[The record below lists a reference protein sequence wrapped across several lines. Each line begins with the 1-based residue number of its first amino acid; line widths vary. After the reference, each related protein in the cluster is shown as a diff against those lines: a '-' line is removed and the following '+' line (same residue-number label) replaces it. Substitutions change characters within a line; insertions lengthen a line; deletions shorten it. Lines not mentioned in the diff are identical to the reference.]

1 MSRRTRQDRSTLRLV
16 AYLRV
21 STDAQTEGLGLDVQ
35 KGAITEWADAHHHE
49 IAAEFTDAGVSGSNG
64 LDTRTGL
71 ADAFTSLRSGDA
83 DGIVV
88 YRLDRLA
95 RDLIIQEQLLAEAR
109 QHGWAVFSTSA
120 SEAAYLED
128 DPGDPSRKMIRQVLG
143 AVAEYERSMIALRL
157 HSGRARKAQRGGF
170 AYGGPPYGY
179 AALDGELVEV
189 ADEQATLSRIREM
202 YNEGKSYRAMA
213 ETLTAEGVK
222 PRRGRAWH
230 PGVLTRLVGRP
241 DRVP

>member
-1 MSRRTRQDRSTLRLV
+1 MAPS
-16 AYLRV
+16 
-21 STDAQTEGLGLDVQ
+21 
-35 KGAITEWADAHHHE
+35 
-49 IAAEFTDAGVSGSNG
+49 
-64 LDTRTGL
+64 
-71 ADAFTSLRSGDA
+71 
-83 DGIVV
+83 
-88 YRLDRLA
+88 
-95 RDLIIQEQLLAEAR
+95 LIIQEQLLAEAR

-120 SEAAYLED
+120 SEAEYLED

-189 ADEQATLSRIREM
+189 ADEQATLARIREL
-202 YNEGKSYRAMA
+202 YNEGKSYRAIA

-241 DRVP
+241 DRYP

>member
-1 MSRRTRQDRSTLRLV
+1 MKLA

-21 STDAQTEGLGLDVQ
+21 STEAQAEGLGFDVQ
-35 KGAITEWADAHHHE
+35 KNAITDWAEARQHL
-49 IAAEFTDAGVSGSNG
+49 IAAEFADAGVSGSNG

-71 ADAFTSLRSGDA
+71 ADAFTALRSGDA

-120 SEAAYLED
+120 GEAAYLKD

-157 HSGRARKAQRGGF
+157 RSGRARKAQRGGF
-170 AYGGPPYGY
+170 AYGAPPYGY
-179 AALDGELVEV
+179 AAVDGELVEV
-189 ADEQATLSRIREM
+189 ADEQATLSRIREL
-202 YNEGKSYRAMA
+202 YDEGTSYRAIA
-213 ETLTAEGVK
+213 ETLTAEGAK

-230 PGVLTRLVGRP
+230 PGVLARLVGRP